1 MGMRGP
7 AKAAWTDRNAASRVG
22 RGAAPMARRRS
33 ASSRAVAARTAAAG
47 SASAASRSKV
57 TARSVCT
64 SPAGVPPARSRAMS
78 RYAPSRSARASR
90 MASKRARRSS
100 RRCRVSSRLRIVP
113 VPRPLPRV
121 SSSSASSR
129 ACLALLAA
137 ATSSAMA
144 TTAAATASAS
154 DACPRASCSTRSRV
168 ADRRVRTASSVSRA
182 RARASRPW
190 LAAAAQ
196 AACSGAAPSPSTRA
210 EATVA
215 GGRPANASTR
225 ARDGMVATSA
235 SVCRVTSTNTTS
247 GGGSSST
254 LSRALAAASV
264 KRSASSRMNTA
275 LRPSWR
281 ERDASSRRARTSS
294 TSRLS
299 PSGSS
304 RCTSGCTPRSTRR
317 QTSQVPSPPAGQ
329 FRAAANTLARCTL
342 PTPGGPV
349 NTQAWI
355 TRPDW
360 TASRRVATASPWP
373 TTSSQT
379 GMTALH
385 AGEHGGAH
393 LVGDLPGRQG
403 GVDHDEPVGFGAGQ
417 VAEGPPDRAVEL
429 ELLVLD
435 AVPGAA
441 PAGQADRR
449 VEVKQDHHVGEQ
461 PAGAPSVDRLH
472 RLDAE
477 AAGGALVGEGRVDV
491 AVAQDHGPAVQGRAD
506 DLLDELGPGG
516 GEQQRLR
523 PRVHA
528 SRGGVEQDLADAL
541 PERGASGL
549 PGDDHLPAE
558 PLEVPPEP
566 PELGGL
572 AAPLDALERDEPART
587 GDRVALGCV
596 AHGGRRPYTLTSS
609 ATWTWLPHLAQ
620 VAVPPSLSGASR
632 PPQVGHFWGRGACQ
646 SAKSQSG

>member
-90 MASKRARRSS
+90 MASKRARRST

-137 ATSSAMA
+137 A
-144 TTAAATASAS
+144 
-154 DACPRASCSTRSRV
+154 
-168 ADRRVRTASSVSRA
+168 ASSVSRA

-299 PSGSS
+299 PSGPS

-379 GMTALH
+379 GMTALQ

-596 AHGGRRPYTLTSS
+596 AHGGRRPYTLTSW

>member
-7 AKAAWTDRNAASRVG
+7 AKAAWTDRNAASRVS

-304 RCTSGCTPRSTRR
+304 RCTSGCTPRR
-317 QTSQVPSPPAGQ
+317 
-329 FRAAANTLARCTL
+329 
-342 PTPGGPV
+342 PV

-379 GMTALH
+379 GMTALQ

>member
-90 MASKRARRSS
+90 MASKRARRST

-137 ATSSAMA
+137 A
-144 TTAAATASAS
+144 
-154 DACPRASCSTRSRV
+154 
-168 ADRRVRTASSVSRA
+168 ASSVSRA

-299 PSGSS
+299 PSGPS

-379 GMTALH
+379 GMTALQ

-587 GDRVALGCV
+587 GDQVALGCV
-596 AHGGRRPYTLTSS
+596 AHGDPRPYTLTSW